1 MTKGKVYVRSA
12 GYWGRGWKRM
22 EERERRKERRGH
34 IHTVGHMK
42 IRRR

>member
-1 MTKGKVYVRSA
+1 MFGQLDIGVED
-12 GYWGRGWKRM
+12 GRGW
-22 EERERRKERRGH
+22 RKGKGGRRRGH